1 MILNTAETHSTE
13 WALLFPLKA
22 GLFTLRTAPEISRST
37 AMPQQGRS
45 AIELSSPPGD
55 ETSPKVI
62 VGNGDPKSS
71 RIRRRSSMSDLDKLS
86 AALPDLVRSAA
97 GSMHYGLSFNSLPHS
112 PHAAKSICSSGTY
125 PQGSIGDL
133 MNLKKYGGSSWS
145 VRSETLVAKTVPLS
159 TVTPRHSPTRRP
171 CCENMITVE
180 ILDDDEEDNVDC
192 DAVLTSAQRT
202 QKLTRLLKK
211 QRASANRAL
220 VSLFL
225 NRSFR
230 GRWRLCI
237 YGYCKLLLHHFDDI
251 WFYLLSHNNIVI

>member
-1 MILNTAETHSTE
+1 MMLNMAATAEAHSTE

-22 GLFTLRTAPEISRST
+22 GLFTFRATPEITRSGPM
-37 AMPQQGRS
+37 AQQGRS
-45 AIELSSPPGD
+45 AMELSSPAGD

-62 VGNGDPKSS
+62 VGSADPKI
-71 RIRRRSSMSDLDKLS
+71 RTRRRSSMSDLDKLS

-97 GSMHYGLSFNSLPHS
+97 SSMHYGLSFNSLPHS

-171 CCENMITVE
+171 CCENAMMVE
-180 ILDDDEEDNVDC
+180 TLDDDEVDNVENDGS
-192 DAVLTSAQRT
+192 VLTSAQRT
-202 QKLTRLLKK
+202 QKLSRLLKR

-220 VSLFL
+220 VSVFK
-225 NRSFR
+225 SE
-230 GRWRLCI
+230 
-237 YGYCKLLLHHFDDI
+237 LLR
-251 WFYLLSHNNIVI
+251 

>member
-1 MILNTAETHSTE
+1 MAETHSTE

-37 AMPQQGRS
+37 AMPQQGS
-45 AIELSSPPGD
+45 
-55 ETSPKVI
+55 
-62 VGNGDPKSS
+62 
-71 RIRRRSSMSDLDKLS
+71 RRRSSMSDLDKLS

-159 TVTPRHSPTRRP
+159 TVTPRHSPTRKP

-180 ILDDDEEDNVDC
+180 ILNDDEEDNVDC

-220 VSLFL
+220 VSYYNYSSIAFDICFL
-225 NRSFR
+225 V
-230 GRWRLCI
+230 W
-237 YGYCKLLLHHFDDI
+237 
-251 WFYLLSHNNIVI
+251 